1 MIYPRFLKNLPAP
14 VQMLIRPM
22 WFFSIGLHGL
32 LLLIPIPP
40 QPEPEPA
47 SNPKKKTVKVT
58 QLPPP
63 PSPPS
68 PQPSPSVQLPK
79 PSPRVQPTSPLPIK
93 PFPRLRRQTPP
104 LIVQPSPKV
113 QPPQPSPVV
122 EQTTPTPTPSSP
134 ITSSTQAPSP
144 TPSPLE
150 TPSPTPTPS
159 AEPTPSPSPDEPFA
173 DFPHVDGVQAGCNN
187 SLSCWQTAETQWR
200 SVSENLKQN
209 LEAQGYMVEK
219 LELADDTGRSTYQV
233 SKDGETKYYLNLL
246 STKQGTVYLL
256 TKEQLTL
263 EELNSAVAP

>member
-1 MIYPRFLKNLPAP
+1 MIYARFLKNLPAP

-47 SNPKKKTVKVT
+47 PNPKKKAVKVT

-93 PFPRLRRQTPP
+93 PFPRLRQTPP
-104 LIVQPSPKV
+104 LIVQPSPRV

-122 EQTTPTPTPSSP
+122 GQSTPTPTPSSP
-134 ITSSTQAPSP
+134 ITSTTPTPSP
-144 TPSPLE
+144 TPS
-150 TPSPTPTPS
+150 
-159 AEPTPSPSPDEPFA
+159 AQPTPSPSPDEPFA
-173 DFPHVDGVQAGCNN
+173 DFPHVDGVQPGCNN

-209 LEAQGYMVEK
+209 LEAQGYVVEK
-219 LELADDTGRSTYQV
+219 LELADDTGRSAYQV

-256 TKEQLTL
+256 TKEQLTP
-263 EELNSAVAP
+263 EELDSAVAP

>member
-22 WFFSIGLHGL
+22 WFLSIGLHGL

-47 SNPKKKTVKVT
+47 SNPKKKAVKVT

-68 PQPSPSVQLPK
+68 PQPSPSLQLPK
-79 PSPRVQPTSPLPIK
+79 PSPRMQPTLPPPVK
-93 PFPRLRRQTPP
+93 PFPRLRQTPP
-104 LIVQPSPKV
+104 LIVQRSPRV

-122 EQTTPTPTPSSP
+122 EQSTPTPTPSTP
-134 ITSSTQAPSP
+134 VTSSAP
-144 TPSPLE
+144 TPSSTPTPLA
-150 TPSPTPTPS
+150 TPSPSPTPS

-173 DFPHVDGVQAGCNN
+173 DFPHVDGVQPGCNN
-187 SLSCWQTAETQWR
+187 SLSCWQTTETQWR
-200 SVSENLKQN
+200 TVSENLKQN
-209 LEAQGYMVEK
+209 LEAQGYVVKK
-219 LELADDTGRSTYQV
+219 LELADDTGRTAYQV

-256 TKEQLTL
+256 TKEQLTP